1 MTNEELDDLTAK
13 QFYSMTEEEIDL
25 YLEAKRKQKREH
37 YLSDPHCIEFERRSQ
52 EIKNEMREG
61 YRPIKTAEIENL
73 FFKWIKVDYSRK
85 RYFKIETL
93 MEHIIQRET
102 SLNNDVEYLKKM
114 GNSIAFSSIL
124 AKLCIK
130 YQANCRKFNDRKKRY
145 ALTLI

>member
-1 MTNEELDDLTAK
+1 MANEELHNGTAK
-13 QFYSMTEEEIDL
+13 QFYDMTAEERELSLEI
-25 YLEAKRKQKREH
+25 KRKQKREH
-37 YLSDPHCIEFERRSQ
+37 YLSDPHCIETEREFQ
-52 EIKNEMREG
+52 ELKEELREG
-61 YRPIKTAEIENL
+61 YRPIKTSEIENL

-93 MEHIIQRET
+93 MEHIIERET

-130 YQANCRKFNDRKKRY
+130 YNANCRKFNDGKKRY

>member
-1 MTNEELDDLTAK
+1 MTNEELDNVTAK
-13 QFYSMTEEEIDL
+13 QFDSMTEEERDL
-25 YLEAKRKQKREH
+25 CLEAKRKRKMEH
-37 YLSDPHCIEFERRSQ
+37 YLSDPHCIEFERKFR
-52 EIKNEMREG
+52 ELKNKMREG

-130 YQANCRKFNDRKKRY
+130 YQANCRKFNDGKKRY

>member
-1 MTNEELDDLTAK
+1 MTNEELDNVTAK
-13 QFYSMTEEEIDL
+13 QFDSMTEEERYL
-25 YLEAKRKQKREH
+25 CLEAKRKRKMEH
-37 YLSDPHCIEFERRSQ
+37 YLSDPHCIEFERKFR
-52 EIKNEMREG
+52 ELKNKMREG

-85 RYFKIETL
+85 KYFKIETL
-93 MEHIIQRET
+93 MEHIVQRET
-102 SLNNDVEYLKKM
+102 SSNNNVEYLKKM

-130 YQANCRKFNDRKKRY
+130 HRANCRKFNDGKKRY

>member
-1 MTNEELDDLTAK
+1 MNEKEMQLW
-13 QFYSMTEEEIDL
+13 I
-25 YLEAKRKQKREH
+25 EAKRAERRKENLNNPH
-37 YLSDPHCIEFERRSQ
+37 YIEFERRFQ
-52 EIKNEMREG
+52 ELKEKMREG
-61 YRPIKTAEIENL
+61 YRPIKTSEIENL

-93 MEHIIQRET
+93 MEHIIERET
-102 SLNNDVEYLKKM
+102 SLNNDVEDLRKM

-130 YQANCRKFNDRKKRY
+130 YNANCRKFNDGKKRY

>member
-1 MTNEELDDLTAK
+1 MTNEELDKVTTK
-13 QFYSMTEEEIDL
+13 QFDNMTKEEIEL
-25 YLEAKRKQKREH
+25 FFEAKRRQAKER
-37 YLSDPHCIEFERRSQ
+37 YLTDPHCIELERSFQ
-52 EIKNEMREG
+52 ELKNKMREG

-85 RYFKIETL
+85 KYFKIETL
-93 MEHIIQRET
+93 MEHIVQRET
-102 SLNNDVEYLKKM
+102 SSNNNVEYLKKM

-130 YQANCRKFNDRKKRY
+130 HRANCRKFNDGKKRY